1 MQNLI
6 MNSFIN
12 YPDDLEEFL
21 EEIHISNFTLFN
33 QKIIQALLE
42 MKNKNQVVQLETIRL
57 KIGDEAFESKEFNAI
72 LQADSYPNYLDLRSD
87 FKTYLSLKMQEH
99 LANELIKATRKSEIF
114 DFDFLGKYIKLGF
127 NRNGRYYWE
136 WEEFFKSKP
145 KTEKIPTEIDF
156 LDNISDGGFEVG
168 QLILL
173 SGDPEAG
180 KTLLSVQYITNA
192 QQNHKV
198 TYFGFEFSVRKH
210 IETLNSKK
218 FKINK
223 ENYFID
229 DLSCE
234 INELVSQIRGLAKE
248 GHKLFIIDSQ
258 MKIQA
263 PIVGRTIEEVETTKF
278 TTLADLAKRLQVI
291 IVLIIQN
298 SKNDSYAPTGS
309 RKGAHEA
316 HVMIRIEKIK
326 SGELKHIK
334 DYNERGKH
342 RKVLI
347 LKNKQT
353 GLQGIQFFRI
363 DDYRL
368 YEISTNY
375 RELKESGYIG
385 YDMNDYRLTLKIT
398 LT

>member
-1 MQNLI
+1 MENLI

-12 YPDDLEEFL
+12 YPNDLEEFL
-21 EEIHISNFTLFN
+21 EEIHISSFTPFN
-33 QKIIQALLE
+33 QKIIRALLE

-57 KIGDEAFESKEFNAI
+57 KIGDEAFESKEFSAI
-72 LQADSYPNYLDLRSD
+72 LEADSYPNYLELKSD
-87 FKTYLSLKMQEH
+87 FKTYLSLKMQEF
-99 LANELIKATRKSEIF
+99 LGNELIKATRKSEIF
-114 DFDFLGKYIKLGF
+114 DFDFLGKYIKLGS
-127 NRNGRYYWE
+127 NRNGKYYWE
-136 WEEFFKSKP
+136 WEEFFKSRP
-145 KTEKIPTEIDF
+145 KIEKIPTGVDF

-173 SGDPEAG
+173 SGDPESG
-180 KTLLSVQYITNA
+180 KTLLGVQYITNA
-192 QQNHKV
+192 QQQHKV

-210 IETLNSKK
+210 IETLNSKN
-218 FKINK
+218 FKLNK

-234 INELVSQIRGLAKE
+234 INDLVSQIRGLAKE
-248 GHKLFIIDSQ
+248 GHKLFVIDSQ

-263 PIVGRTIEEVETTKF
+263 PIVGRTIEEVETIKF

-291 IVLIIQN
+291 IILIIQN

-326 SGELKHIK
+326 KGELTHIK
-334 DYNERGKH
+334 EFNERGKH

-353 GLQGIQFFRI
+353 GLQGIQFFRMDNYKLFEI
-363 DDYRL
+363 SRDYRDSNHNH
-368 YEISTNY
+368 YEI
-375 RELKESGYIG
+375 ED
-385 YDMNDYRLTLKIT
+385 YDF
-398 LT
+398 

>member
-1 MQNLI
+1 MENLI
-6 MNSFIN
+6 MKSFLD
-12 YPDDLEEFL
+12 YPKHIEDFL
-21 EEIHISNFTLFN
+21 EDIHISSFTPFN
-33 QKIIQALLE
+33 QKIIMALLV
-42 MKNKNQVVQLETIRL
+42 MKSKNQVVQLETIRL
-57 KIGDEAFESKEFNAI
+57 KVGDETFESKEFSAI
-72 LQADSYPNYLDLRSD
+72 LEADSYPNYLDLKSD
-87 FKTYLSLKMQEH
+87 FKTFLNLKMQEH

-114 DFDFLGKYIKLGF
+114 DFDFLSKYIKLGS
-127 NRNGRYYWE
+127 NRNGMYYWE

-145 KTEKIPTEIDF
+145 KIEKICTGINF

-168 QLILL
+168 QLVLI

-180 KTLLSVQYITNA
+180 KTLLSIQYITNA
-192 QQNHKV
+192 QQQHKV

-210 IETLNSKK
+210 IETLNSKA

-248 GHKLFIIDSQ
+248 GHKLFVIDSQ

-291 IVLIIQN
+291 IILIIQN

-326 SGELKHIK
+326 KGELNHIK

-353 GLQGIQFFRI
+353 GLQGIQFFRM
-363 DDYRL
+363 DNYRL
-368 YEISTNY
+368 FEISSNHTEFIGDY
-375 RELKESGYIG
+375 SGYDI
-385 YDMNDYRLTLKIT
+385 NDFDD
-398 LT
+398 

>member
-12 YPDDLEEFL
+12 YPNDLEDFL
-21 EEIHISNFTLFN
+21 EEIHISNFTTFN

-42 MKNKNQVVQLETIRL
+42 LKDRNQVVQLETIRL
-57 KIGDEAFESKEFNAI
+57 KIGDEAFESKEFSAI
-72 LQADSYPNYLDLRSD
+72 LQADSYPNYLDLKND
-87 FKTYLSLKMQEH
+87 FKIYLSLKMQEH

-114 DFDFLGKYIKLGF
+114 DFDFLGKYIKLLGS
-127 NRNGRYYWE
+127 NRNGRYYGE

-145 KTEKIPTEIDF
+145 KIEKIHTGIDF

-180 KTLLSVQYITNA
+180 KTLLGIQYIINA
-192 QQNHKV
+192 QQKHKV

-210 IETLNSKK
+210 IETLNSKD

-263 PIVGRTIEEVETTKF
+263 PIIGRTIEEVETSKF

-291 IVLIIQN
+291 IILIIQN

-326 SGELKHIK
+326 SGELRHIK
-334 DYNERGKH
+334 HYGERGKH

-353 GLQGIQFFRI
+353 GLQGVQFFRI
-363 DDYRL
+363 DGYKL
-368 YEISTNY
+368 FEISTNY
-375 RELKESGYIG
+375 KELKESDFSG
-385 YDMNDYRLTLKIT
+385 YDLNDFSD
-398 LT
+398 

>member
-12 YPDDLEEFL
+12 YPNDLEDFL
-21 EEIHISNFTLFN
+21 EEIHVSNFTTFN

-42 MKNKNQVVQLETIRL
+42 MKSRNQVVQLETIRL
-57 KIGDEAFESKEFNAI
+57 KIGDEAFESKEFSAI
-72 LQADSYPNYLDLRSD
+72 LQADSYPNYLDLKSD

-114 DFDFLGKYIKLGF
+114 DFDFLGKYIKLLGH

-145 KTEKIPTEIDF
+145 KIEKIHTGIDF

-180 KTLLSVQYITNA
+180 KTLLGIQYITNA
-192 QQNHKV
+192 QQKHKV

-210 IETLNSKK
+210 IETLNSKD

-248 GHKLFIIDSQ
+248 GHKLFVIDSQ

-263 PIVGRTIEEVETTKF
+263 PIVGRTIEEVETIKF

-298 SKNDSYAPTGS
+298 SKNDSYAPAGS

-326 SGELKHIK
+326 SGELRHIK
-334 DYNERGKH
+334 HYGERGKH

-353 GLQGIQFFRI
+353 GLQGFQFFRI
-363 DDYRL
+363 DGYRL
-368 YEISTNY
+368 FEISTNY
-375 RELKESGYIG
+375 QEFKES
-385 YDMNDYRLTLKIT
+385 DLSD
-398 LT
+398 

>member
-12 YPDDLEEFL
+12 YPNDLEDFL
-21 EEIHISNFTLFN
+21 EDIHISSFTPFN
-33 QKIIQALLE
+33 QKIIQALLD
-42 MKNKNQVVQLETIRL
+42 MKNKNHVIQLETIRL
-57 KIGDEAFESKEFNAI
+57 KIGDAAFESKEFTEI
-72 LQADSYPNYLDLRSD
+72 LQADSYPNYLDLKSD
-87 FKTYLSLKMQEH
+87 FKTHLSLKMQEF
-99 LANELIKATRKSEIF
+99 LANELIRATRKSEIF
-114 DFDFLGKYIKLGF
+114 DYDFLGKHIKLGS
-127 NRNGRYYWE
+127 NRNGKYYWE
-136 WEEFFKSKP
+136 WEEFFQSKP
-145 KTEKIPTEIDF
+145 PIEKIATGIDF
-156 LDNISDGGFEVG
+156 LDHISDGGFEVG

-180 KTLLSVQYITNA
+180 KTLLGVQYITNA

-210 IETLNSKK
+210 IETLNSKN
-218 FKINK
+218 FTLNK

-263 PIVGRTIEEVETTKF
+263 PIVGRTIEEVETIKF

-326 SGELKHIK
+326 REELKNIK
-334 DYNERGKH
+334 DFNERSIH

-353 GLQGIQFFRI
+353 GLQGIQFFKM
-363 DDYRL
+363 DNYRL
-368 YEISTNY
+368 SEVSRNY
-375 RELKESGYIG
+375 KEYNASQHQASDEY
-385 YDMNDYRLTLKIT
+385 Y
-398 LT
+398 

>member
-1 MQNLI
+1 

-12 YPDDLEEFL
+12 YPNDLEDFL
-21 EEIHISNFTLFN
+21 EEIHISSFTPFN

-42 MKNKNQVVQLETIRL
+42 MKNKNQVIQLETIRL
-57 KIGDEAFESKEFNAI
+57 KIGDEAFESKEFSAI
-72 LQADSYPNYLDLRSD
+72 LEADSYPNYLDLRSD

-114 DFDFLGKYIKLGF
+114 DFDFLGKYIKLGS
-127 NRNGRYYWE
+127 NRNGKYYWE

-145 KTEKIPTEIDF
+145 KIEKIHTGIDF

-180 KTLLSVQYITNA
+180 KTLLGIQYITNA
-192 QQNHKV
+192 QQRHKV

-210 IETLNSKK
+210 IETLNSKG
-218 FKINK
+218 FKVNK

-234 INELVSQIRGLAKE
+234 INDLVFQIRGLAKE

-263 PIVGRTIEEVETTKF
+263 PIVGRTIEEVETIKF

-291 IVLIIQN
+291 IILIIQN

-309 RKGAHEA
+309 RKGTHEA

-353 GLQGIQFFRI
+353 GLQGVQFFRI

-368 YEISTNY
+368 FEISTNY
-375 RELKESGYIG
+375 KEFKASDFSGY
-385 YDMNDYRLTLKIT
+385 DLNDFSD
-398 LT
+398 

>member
-1 MQNLI
+1 MENLI
-6 MNSFIN
+6 MKSFLD
-12 YPDDLEEFL
+12 YPKQIEDFL
-21 EEIHISNFTLFN
+21 EDISVTSFTPFN
-33 QKIIQALLE
+33 QKLIKVLLE
-42 MKNKNQVVQLETIRL
+42 MKNRNQVVQFETIRL
-57 KIGDEAFESKEFNAI
+57 KIGDEVFESKEFRDI
-72 LQADSYPNYLDLRSD
+72 LEADSYPNYLDLKSD

-99 LANELIKATRKSEIF
+99 LANELIKFTRKSEIF
-114 DFDFLGKYIKLGF
+114 DFDFLGKYIKLGS
-127 NRNGRYYWE
+127 NRNGKYYFE

-145 KTEKIPTEIDF
+145 KIEKIHTGINF

-173 SGDPEAG
+173 SGDPESG
-180 KTLLSVQYITNA
+180 KTLLGVQYITNA
-192 QQNHKV
+192 QQKHKV

-210 IETLNSKK
+210 IETLNSKN
-218 FKINK
+218 FKLNK

-263 PIVGRTIEEVETTKF
+263 PIVGRTVEEVETTKF

-291 IVLIIQN
+291 IILIIQN

-353 GLQGIQFFRI
+353 GLQGVQFFKI
-363 DDYRL
+363 NNYRL
-368 YEISTNY
+368 FEISTSY
-375 RELKESGYIG
+375 KELGESDL
-385 YDMNDYRLTLKIT
+385 YDINDFCD
-398 LT
+398 

>member
-12 YPDDLEEFL
+12 YPNDLEEFL
-21 EEIHISNFTLFN
+21 EDIHISSFTPFN
-33 QKIIQALLE
+33 QKIIQALLD
-42 MKNKNQVVQLETIRL
+42 MKNKNHVIQLETIRL
-57 KIGDEAFESKEFNAI
+57 KIGDAAFESKEFTQI
-72 LQADSYPNYLDLRSD
+72 LEADSYPNYLDLKSD
-87 FKTYLSLKMQEH
+87 FKTHLSLKMQEF

-114 DFDFLGKYIKLGF
+114 DYDFLGKYIKLGS
-127 NRNGRYYWE
+127 NRNGKYYWE
-136 WEEFFKSKP
+136 WEEFYQSKP
-145 KTEKIPTEIDF
+145 PIEKIATGIDF
-156 LDNISDGGFEVG
+156 LDKISDGGFEVG

-180 KTLLSVQYITNA
+180 KTLLGVQYITNA

-210 IETLNSKK
+210 IETLNSKN
-218 FKINK
+218 FTLNK

-263 PIVGRTIEEVETTKF
+263 PIVGRTIEEVETIKF

-291 IVLIIQN
+291 IILIIQN

-326 SGELKHIK
+326 RGELENIK
-334 DYNERGKH
+334 DFNERSIH

-353 GLQGIQFFRI
+353 GLQGIQFFKM
-363 DDYRL
+363 DNYRL
-368 YEISTNY
+368 SEVSRNY
-375 RELKESGYIG
+375 KEYNANQRKTE
-385 YDMNDYRLTLKIT
+385 DEDY
-398 LT
+398 

>member
-1 MQNLI
+1 MENLI

-12 YPDDLEEFL
+12 YPNDLEDFL
-21 EEIHISNFTLFN
+21 EDISLKSFTPFN
-33 QKIIQALLE
+33 QKIVKALLE
-42 MKNKNQVVQLETIRL
+42 MKNKSQVVQLETIRL
-57 KIGDEAFESKEFNAI
+57 KIGDEAFESKEFTAI
-72 LQADSYPNYLDLRSD
+72 LEADSYPNYLDLKSD
-87 FKTYLSLKMQEH
+87 FKTYLILKMQEH

-114 DFDFLGKYIKLGF
+114 DFDFLGKYIKLGSD
-127 NRNGRYYWE
+127 RSGKYYWE

-145 KTEKIPTEIDF
+145 KIEKIRTGIDF
-156 LDNISDGGFEVG
+156 LDNVSDGGFEVG

-173 SGDPEAG
+173 SGDPESG
-180 KTLLSVQYITNA
+180 KTLLSIQYITNA
-192 QQNHKV
+192 QQQHKV

-210 IETLNSKK
+210 IETLNSKG

-229 DLSCE
+229 DTSCE

-248 GHKLFIIDSQ
+248 GHKLFVIDSQ

-263 PIVGRTIEEVETTKF
+263 PIVGRTVEEVETIKF

-291 IVLIIQN
+291 IILIIQN

-316 HVMIRIEKIK
+316 HVMIRVEKIK
-326 SGELKHIK
+326 NGELKHIK

-342 RKVLI
+342 RKILI

-353 GLQGIQFFRI
+353 GLQGVQFFRI
-363 DDYRL
+363 DEYKL
-368 YEISTNY
+368 FEVSMNY
-375 RELKESGYIG
+375 RELKE
-385 YDMNDYRLTLKIT
+385 YDYSINDFSE
-398 LT
+398 

>member
-12 YPDDLEEFL
+12 YPNDLEEFL
-21 EEIHISNFTLFN
+21 EDIHISSFTPFN
-33 QKIIQALLE
+33 QKIIQALLD
-42 MKNKNQVVQLETIRL
+42 MKNKNHVIQLETIRL
-57 KIGDEAFESKEFNAI
+57 KIGDAAFESKEFSEI
-72 LQADSYPNYLDLRSD
+72 LEADSYPNYLDLKSD
-87 FKTYLSLKMQEH
+87 FKTHLSLKMQEF

-114 DFDFLGKYIKLGF
+114 DYDFLGKYIKLGS
-127 NRNGRYYWE
+127 NRNGKYYWE
-136 WEEFFKSKP
+136 WEEFFQSKP
-145 KTEKIPTEIDF
+145 PIEKIATGIDF
-156 LDNISDGGFEVG
+156 LDKISDGGFEVG

-180 KTLLSVQYITNA
+180 KTLLGVQYITNA

-210 IETLNSKK
+210 IETLNSKN
-218 FKINK
+218 FTLNK

-263 PIVGRTIEEVETTKF
+263 PIVGRTIEEVETIKF

-291 IVLIIQN
+291 IILIIQN

-326 SGELKHIK
+326 RGELENIK
-334 DYNERGKH
+334 DFNERSIH

-353 GLQGIQFFRI
+353 GLQGIQFFKM
-363 DDYRL
+363 DNYRL
-368 YEISTNY
+368 SEVSRNY
-375 RELKESGYIG
+375 KEYNASQYKTE
-385 YDMNDYRLTLKIT
+385 DEDY
-398 LT
+398 

>member
-1 MQNLI
+1 

-12 YPDDLEEFL
+12 YPNDLEDFL
-21 EEIHISNFTLFN
+21 EEIHISSFTEFN

-57 KIGDEAFESKEFNAI
+57 KIGDEAFESKEFSAI
-72 LQADSYPNYLDLRSD
+72 LQADSYPNYLDLKSD

-114 DFDFLGKYIKLGF
+114 DFDFLGKYIKLGT
-127 NRNGRYYWE
+127 NRNGKYYWE

-145 KTEKIPTEIDF
+145 KIEKIHTGIDF

-180 KTLLSVQYITNA
+180 KTLLGIQYITNA
-192 QQNHKV
+192 QQKHKV

-210 IETLNSKK
+210 IETLNSKG
-218 FKINK
+218 FKINR

-263 PIVGRTIEEVETTKF
+263 PIVGRTIEEVETIKF

-291 IVLIIQN
+291 IILIIQN

-342 RKVLI
+342 RKILI

-363 DDYRL
+363 DGYRL
-368 YEISTNY
+368 FEISKNY
-375 RELKESGYIG
+375 IDLEKIDYSGYYG
-385 YDMNDYRLTLKIT
+385 E
-398 LT
+398 

>member
-12 YPDDLEEFL
+12 YPNDLEEFL
-21 EEIHISNFTLFN
+21 EEIHITSFTPFN
-33 QKIIQALLE
+33 QKIIKALLE
-42 MKNKNQVVQLETIRL
+42 MKNKNQVVQFETIRL
-57 KIGDEAFESKEFNAI
+57 KIGDEAFESKEFRAI

-114 DFDFLGKYIKLGF
+114 DFDFLGKYVKLGS

-145 KTEKIPTEIDF
+145 KIEKIHTGINF

-168 QLILL
+168 QLILI
-173 SGDPEAG
+173 SGDPESG
-180 KTLLSVQYITNA
+180 KTLLGIQYITNA
-192 QQNHKV
+192 QQQHKV

-210 IETLNSKK
+210 IETLNSKG

-229 DLSCE
+229 DISCE
-234 INELVSQIRGLAKE
+234 INDLVSQIRGLAKE
-248 GHKLFIIDSQ
+248 GHKLFVIDSQ

-263 PIVGRTIEEVETTKF
+263 PIVGRTIEEVETSKF
-278 TTLADLAKRLQVI
+278 ITLADLAKRLQVI
-291 IVLIIQN
+291 IILIIQN

-334 DYNERGKH
+334 GYNERGKY

-363 DDYRL
+363 SDYKL
-368 YEISTNY
+368 FEFSTNY
-375 RELKESGYIG
+375 MEFKESDSSG
-385 YDMNDYRLTLKIT
+385 YDL
-398 LT
+398 

>member
-1 MQNLI
+1 MENLI

-12 YPDDLEEFL
+12 YPNDLEDFL
-21 EEIHISNFTLFN
+21 EDISLKSFTPFN
-33 QKIIQALLE
+33 QKIIKALLE

-57 KIGDEAFESKEFNAI
+57 KIGSEAFESKEFSAI
-72 LQADSYPNYLDLRSD
+72 LEADNYPNYLDLKSD
-87 FKTYLSLKMQEH
+87 FKAFLNLKMQEH

-114 DFDFLGKYIKLGF
+114 DFDFLGKYIKLGS
-127 NRNGRYYWE
+127 NRNGKYYWE
-136 WEEFFKSKP
+136 WEELFKSKP
-145 KTEKIPTEIDF
+145 KIEKIHTGINF
-156 LDNISDGGFEVG
+156 LDNISDGGFEIG

-180 KTLLSVQYITNA
+180 KTLLGIQYVTNA
-192 QQNHKV
+192 QQQHKV

-210 IETLNSKK
+210 IETLNSKD

-229 DLSCE
+229 DMSCE

-248 GHKLFIIDSQ
+248 GHKLFVIDSQ

-263 PIVGRTIEEVETTKF
+263 PIVGRTIEEVETIKF

-291 IVLIIQN
+291 IILIIQN

-316 HVMIRIEKIK
+316 HIMIRIEKIK
-326 SGELKHIK
+326 PGELKHIK
-334 DYNERGKH
+334 DYNERSKH

-353 GLQGIQFFRI
+353 GLQGVQFFRI
-363 DDYRL
+363 DEYKLFEVSMSYR
-368 YEISTNY
+368 N
-375 RELKESGYIG
+375 LKE
-385 YDMNDYRLTLKIT
+385 NDHYSINDFSE
-398 LT
+398 

>member
-1 MQNLI
+1 MENLI
-6 MNSFIN
+6 MKSFLD
-12 YPDDLEEFL
+12 YPKQIEDFL
-21 EEIHISNFTLFN
+21 EEISVQNFTLFN
-33 QKIIQALLE
+33 QKIIKALLE
-42 MKNKNQVVQLETIRL
+42 MKNKSQVVQLETIRL
-57 KIGDEAFESKEFNAI
+57 KIGDEAFESKEFSAI
-72 LQADSYPNYLDLRSD
+72 LQADSYPNYLDLKSD
-87 FKTYLSLKMQEH
+87 FKTYLNMKMQEY
-99 LANELIKATRKSEIF
+99 LANELIKSTRKSEIF
-114 DFDFLGKYIKLGF
+114 DFDFLGKYIKLGS
-127 NRNGRYYWE
+127 NRNGKYYWE

-145 KTEKIPTEIDF
+145 KIEKIHTGINF
-156 LDNISDGGFEVG
+156 LDNITDGGFEVG
-168 QLILL
+168 QLVLL

-180 KTLLSVQYITNA
+180 KTLLGIQYIINA
-192 QQNHKV
+192 QQKHKV

-210 IETLNSKK
+210 IETLNAKA
-218 FKINK
+218 FKLNK

-229 DLSCE
+229 DISCE
-234 INELVSQIRGLAKE
+234 INELVLQIRGLANE

-263 PIVGRTIEEVETTKF
+263 PIMGRTIEEAETAKF
-278 TTLADLAKRLQVI
+278 TTLSDLARRLQVI
-291 IVLIIQN
+291 IILVIQN

-326 SGELKHIK
+326 KGELKHIK

-363 DDYRL
+363 DEYKL
-368 YEISTNY
+368 FEINANY
-375 RELKESGYIG
+375 REFKESD
-385 YDMNDYRLTLKIT
+385 YDLNDFSE
-398 LT
+398 

>member
-12 YPDDLEEFL
+12 YPNDLEDFL
-21 EEIHISNFTLFN
+21 EDIHISSFTPFN
-33 QKIIQALLE
+33 QKIIQALLD
-42 MKNKNQVVQLETIRL
+42 MKNKNHVIQLETIRL
-57 KIGDEAFESKEFNAI
+57 KIGDAAFESKEFSAI
-72 LQADSYPNYLDLRSD
+72 LEADSYPNYLDLKSD
-87 FKTYLSLKMQEH
+87 FKTHLSLKMQEF

-114 DFDFLGKYIKLGF
+114 DYDFLGKYIKLGS
-127 NRNGRYYWE
+127 NRNGKYYWE
-136 WEEFFKSKP
+136 WEEFFQSKP
-145 KTEKIPTEIDF
+145 PIEKIATGIDF
-156 LDNISDGGFEVG
+156 LDKISDGGFEVG

-180 KTLLSVQYITNA
+180 KTLLGVQYITNA

-210 IETLNSKK
+210 IETLNSKN
-218 FKINK
+218 FTLNK

-234 INELVSQIRGLAKE
+234 INELVSQIRGLSKE

-263 PIVGRTIEEVETTKF
+263 PIVGRTIEEVETIKF

-291 IVLIIQN
+291 IILIIQN

-326 SGELKHIK
+326 REELKNIK
-334 DYNERGKH
+334 DFNDRAKH

-353 GLQGIQFFRI
+353 GLQGIQFFKMDNYRLSEVSR
-363 DDYRL
+363 DYRE
-368 YEISTNY
+368 YNA
-375 RELKESGYIG
+375 REHAHNE
-385 YDMNDYRLTLKIT
+385 DY
-398 LT
+398 

>member
-1 MQNLI
+1 MENLI
-6 MNSFIN
+6 MKSFLD
-12 YPDDLEEFL
+12 YPEHIEDFL
-21 EEIHISNFTLFN
+21 EDISLKSFSAFN
-33 QKIIQALLE
+33 QKLIKALVD
-42 MKNKNQVVQLETIRL
+42 MDRKKQPIRLETIKL
-57 KIGDEAFESKEFNAI
+57 KIGEKDFESKEFQQI
-72 LQADSYPNYLDLRSD
+72 LAADSYPDYLNLKSD
-87 FKTYLSLKMQEH
+87 FKTHLCFQMQEY
-99 LANELIKATRKSEIF
+99 LANKLKEATRKSEVF
-114 DFDFLGKYIKLGF
+114 DYDFLDKYISLGIK
-127 NRNGRYYWE
+127 RNGRYFWE
-136 WEEFFKSKP
+136 WEEFFKNKP
-145 KTEKIPTEIDF
+145 PIEKIETGINF
-156 LDNISDGGFEVG
+156 LDNLTDGGIEVG
-168 QLILL
+168 QMVLL

-180 KTLLSVQYITNA
+180 KTLLGIQYITNA
-192 QQNHKV
+192 QQKHKV

-210 IETLNSKK
+210 IETLNSKD

-248 GHKLFIIDSQ
+248 GHKLFVIDSQ

-263 PIVGRTIEEVETTKF
+263 PIVGRTIEEVETIKF

-291 IVLIIQN
+291 IILIIQN

-326 SGELKHIK
+326 NGELKHIK
-334 DYNERGKH
+334 HYAERGKH

-363 DDYRL
+363 DGYKL
-368 YEISTNY
+368 FEISTNY
-375 RELKESGYIG
+375 KELKESDFSG
-385 YDMNDYRLTLKIT
+385 YDSNDFSD
-398 LT
+398 

>member
-1 MQNLI
+1 

-12 YPDDLEEFL
+12 YPNDLEEFL
-21 EEIHISNFTLFN
+21 EEIHISSFTQFN

-57 KIGDEAFESKEFNAI
+57 KIGDEAFESKEFSAI
-72 LQADSYPNYLDLRSD
+72 LEADSYPNYLDLRSD

-127 NRNGRYYWE
+127 NRNGKYYWE

-145 KTEKIPTEIDF
+145 QIEKISTGIDF

-180 KTLLSVQYITNA
+180 KTLLSTQYIANA
-192 QQNHKV
+192 QQKHKV

-210 IETLNSKK
+210 IEILNSKN

-263 PIVGRTIEEVETTKF
+263 PIVGRTIEEVETIKF

-291 IVLIIQN
+291 ILLIIQN

-316 HVMIRIEKIK
+316 HVMIRIEKIR
-326 SGELKHIK
+326 SGDLKHIK
-334 DYNERGKH
+334 GYNERVKY

-363 DDYRL
+363 DGYRL
-368 YEISTNY
+368 FEIGNNY
-375 RELKESGYIG
+375 INLKESDYSGYNG
-385 YDMNDYRLTLKIT
+385 ESEGSNNDY
-398 LT
+398 

>member
-6 MNSFIN
+6 VNSFIN
-12 YPDDLEEFL
+12 YPDDLEDFL
-21 EEIHISNFTLFN
+21 EEINISNFTPFN

-42 MKNKNQVVQLETIRL
+42 MKNRNQVVQLETIRL
-57 KIGDEAFESKEFNAI
+57 KIGDEAFESKEFSAI
-72 LQADSYPNYLDLRSD
+72 LQADSYPNYLDLKSD

-127 NRNGRYYWE
+127 NRNGKYFWE

-145 KTEKIPTEIDF
+145 KIEKIHTGIDF
-156 LDNISDGGFEVG
+156 LDKISDGGFEVG

-180 KTLLSVQYITNA
+180 KTLLGIQYITNA
-192 QQNHKV
+192 QQKHKV

-210 IETLNSKK
+210 IETLNSKN

-248 GHKLFIIDSQ
+248 GHKLFVIDSQ

-263 PIVGRTIEEVETTKF
+263 PIVGRTIEEVETIKF

-291 IVLIIQN
+291 IILIIQN

-316 HVMIRIEKIK
+316 HVMIRIEKLK
-326 SGELKHIK
+326 SGELKHIN
-334 DYNERGKH
+334 DHNERSKH

-353 GLQGIQFFRI
+353 GLQGVQFFRI
-363 DDYRL
+363 DGYRL
-368 YEISTNY
+368 FEIGKKYIN
-375 RELKESGYIG
+375 LKESE
-385 YDMNDYRLTLKIT
+385 RL
-398 LT
+398 

>member
-1 MQNLI
+1 

-12 YPDDLEEFL
+12 YPNDLEDFL
-21 EEIHISNFTLFN
+21 EDINISNFTVFN

-42 MKNKNQVVQLETIRL
+42 MKSRNQVVQLETIRL
-57 KIGDEAFESKEFNAI
+57 KIGDEAFESKEFSAI
-72 LQADSYPNYLDLRSD
+72 LQADIYPNYLDLKSD
-87 FKTYLSLKMQEH
+87 FKIYLSLKMQEH
-99 LANELIKATRKSEIF
+99 LANELMKATRKSEIF
-114 DFDFLGKYIKLGF
+114 DFDFLGKYIKLLGH
-127 NRNGRYYWE
+127 NRNGMYYGE

-145 KTEKIPTEIDF
+145 EIEKIHTGIDF

-180 KTLLSVQYITNA
+180 KTLLSIQYIINA
-192 QQNHKV
+192 QQKHKV

-210 IETLNSKK
+210 IETLNSKN

-248 GHKLFIIDSQ
+248 GHKLFVIDSQ
-258 MKIQA
+258 MKIQS
-263 PIVGRTIEEVETTKF
+263 PIIGRTIEEVETSKF

-291 IVLIIQN
+291 IILIIQN

-326 SGELKHIK
+326 SGELRHINS
-334 DYNERGKH
+334 YRERGKH

-353 GLQGIQFFRI
+353 GLQGVQFFRI
-363 DDYRL
+363 DGYRL
-368 YEISTNY
+368 FEISTNY
-375 RELKESGYIG
+375 KEPKESDFID
-385 YDMNDYRLTLKIT
+385 YDLSE
-398 LT
+398 

>member
-1 MQNLI
+1 

-12 YPDDLEEFL
+12 YPNDLEEFL
-21 EEIHISNFTLFN
+21 EEIHISNFTPFN

-57 KIGDEAFESKEFNAI
+57 KIGDEAFESKEFSAI
-72 LQADSYPNYLDLRSD
+72 LEADSYPNYLDLKSD

-114 DFDFLGKYIKLGF
+114 DFDFLGKHIKLLGV
-127 NRNGRYYWE
+127 NRSGKYYRE

-145 KTEKIPTEIDF
+145 KIEKIPTGIDF
-156 LDNISDGGFEVG
+156 LDNISEGGFEVG

-192 QQNHKV
+192 QQNYKV

-210 IETLNSKK
+210 IDTLNSKK
-218 FKINK
+218 FKLNK

-234 INELVSQIRGLAKE
+234 INELVSQIRGLARE

-263 PIVGRTIEEVETTKF
+263 PIVGRTIEEVETAKF
-278 TTLADLAKRLQVI
+278 TTLSDLAKRLQVI

-353 GLQGIQFFRI
+353 GLQGFQFFRI
-363 DDYRL
+363 VDYRL
-368 YEISTNY
+368 FEINTNY
-375 RELKESGYIG
+375 IKLSNSQYELED
-385 YDMNDYRLTLKIT
+385 YDY
-398 LT
+398 

>member
-1 MQNLI
+1 

-12 YPDDLEEFL
+12 YPNDLEDFL
-21 EEIHISNFTLFN
+21 EEIHISNFTIFN

-57 KIGDEAFESKEFNAI
+57 KIGDEAFESKEFSAI
-72 LQADSYPNYLDLRSD
+72 LQADSYPNYLDLKSD

-114 DFDFLGKYIKLGF
+114 DFDFLGKHIKLGT
-127 NRNGRYYWE
+127 NRNGKYYWE

-145 KTEKIPTEIDF
+145 KIEKIHTGIDF

-180 KTLLSVQYITNA
+180 KTLLGIQYITNA
-192 QQNHKV
+192 QQQHKV

-210 IETLNSKK
+210 IETLSSKN

-234 INELVSQIRGLAKE
+234 INELVSQIRGLSKE

-263 PIVGRTIEEVETTKF
+263 PIVGRTIEEVETIKF

-291 IVLIIQN
+291 IILIIQN

-368 YEISTNY
+368 FEISTNY
-375 RELKESGYIG
+375 RELKKSDFSD
-385 YDMNDYRLTLKIT
+385 YDLNDFSD
-398 LT
+398 

>member
-1 MQNLI
+1 
-6 MNSFIN
+6 
-12 YPDDLEEFL
+12 
-21 EEIHISNFTLFN
+21 
-33 QKIIQALLE
+33 
-42 MKNKNQVVQLETIRL
+42 MKNKSQVVQLETIRL
-57 KIGDEAFESKEFNAI
+57 KIGDEAFESKEFRSI
-72 LQADSYPNYLDLRSD
+72 LEADSYPNYLDLKSD

-99 LANELIKATRKSEIF
+99 LANELIRATRKSEIF
-114 DFDFLGKYIKLGF
+114 DFDFLGKYIKLGSD
-127 NRNGRYYWE
+127 RNGKYYYE

-145 KTEKIPTEIDF
+145 KIEKIHTGINF

-180 KTLLSVQYITNA
+180 KTLLGIHYIINA
-192 QQNHKV
+192 QQKHKV

-210 IETLNSKK
+210 IETLNSKG
-218 FKINK
+218 FNMNK

-234 INELVSQIRGLAKE
+234 INELVSQIRSLSKE

-263 PIVGRTIEEVETTKF
+263 PIVGRTIEEAETAKF
-278 TTLADLAKRLQVI
+278 TILADLAKRLQVV

-298 SKNDSYAPTGS
+298 SKSDSYAPTGS

-316 HVMIRIEKIK
+316 HIMIRIERIK
-326 SGELKHIK
+326 NGELKHIK
-334 DYNERGKH
+334 DYSERGKH

-363 DDYRL
+363 DGYRLFEVSTDYRKF
-368 YEISTNY
+368 
-375 RELKESGYIG
+375 KESGFDI
-385 YDMNDYRLTLKIT
+385 NDFCD
-398 LT
+398 

>member
-12 YPDDLEEFL
+12 YPNDLEEFL
-21 EEIHISNFTLFN
+21 EAVHISNFTPFN
-33 QKIIQALLE
+33 QKIIEALLE
-42 MKNKNQVVQLETIRL
+42 MKNKNQVVQLKTIRL

-72 LQADSYPNYLDLRSD
+72 LQADSYPDYLDLRSD

-145 KTEKIPTEIDF
+145 KIEKIPTGIDF
-156 LDNISDGGFEVG
+156 LDNISEGGFEVG

-218 FKINK
+218 IKLNK

-278 TTLADLAKRLQVI
+278 TTLADLAKCLQVI
-291 IVLIIQN
+291 IILIIQN
-298 SKNDSYAPTGS
+298 SKNDSYAPAGS

-316 HVMIRIEKIK
+316 HIIIRIEKIK
-326 SGELKHIK
+326 SGELKHIR

-353 GLQGIQFFRI
+353 GLQGIQFFRMV
-363 DDYRL
+363 DYRL
-368 YEISTNY
+368 FEINTNY
-375 RELKESGYIG
+375 IELNNSQYKLED
-385 YDMNDYRLTLKIT
+385 YDY
-398 LT
+398 

>member
-6 MNSFIN
+6 MNSFMN
-12 YPDDLEEFL
+12 YPNCLEEFL
-21 EEIHISNFTLFN
+21 EDIHISSFTPFN

-42 MKNKNQVVQLETIRL
+42 MKSKNQVIQLETIRL
-57 KIGDEAFESKEFNAI
+57 KIGDEAFESKEFSAI
-72 LQADSYPNYLDLRSD
+72 LQADIYPNYLDLKSD
-87 FKTYLSLKMQEH
+87 FKTYLSLKMQEF

-114 DFDFLGKYIKLGF
+114 DFDFLGKYIKLGAS
-127 NRNGRYYWE
+127 RNGKYYWE

-145 KTEKIPTEIDF
+145 KIEKIPTGIDF
-156 LDNISDGGFEVG
+156 LDHISEGGFEVG

-218 FKINK
+218 FTLNK

-229 DLSCE
+229 DTSCE
-234 INELVSQIRGLAKE
+234 INDLVSQIRGLSRE
-248 GHKLFIIDSQ
+248 GHKLFVIDSQ

-263 PIVGRTIEEVETTKF
+263 PIIGRTIEEVETTKF
-278 TTLADLAKRLQVI
+278 TTLADLAKRLQVV

-316 HVMIRIEKIK
+316 HVMIRIERIK

-334 DYNERGKH
+334 DYSERNKH
-342 RKVLI
+342 RRILI

-353 GLQGIQFFRI
+353 GLQGVQFFRMV
-363 DDYRL
+363 DYKL
-368 YEISTNY
+368 SEISRNY
-375 RELKESGYIG
+375 EKLN
-385 YDMNDYRLTLKIT
+385 NDQCEI
-398 LT
+398 

>member
-1 MQNLI
+1 

-12 YPDDLEEFL
+12 YPNDLEDFL
-21 EEIHISNFTLFN
+21 EEIHISNFTTFN

-57 KIGDEAFESKEFNAI
+57 KIGDEAFESKEFSAI
-72 LQADSYPNYLDLRSD
+72 LQADSYPNYLDLKSD

-114 DFDFLGKYIKLGF
+114 DFDFLGKHIKLGT
-127 NRNGRYYWE
+127 NRNGKYYWE

-145 KTEKIPTEIDF
+145 KIEKIHTGIDF

-180 KTLLSVQYITNA
+180 KTLLGIQYITNA
-192 QQNHKV
+192 QQKHKV

-210 IETLNSKK
+210 IETLSSKD

-234 INELVSQIRGLAKE
+234 INELVSQIRGLSKE

-263 PIVGRTIEEVETTKF
+263 PIVGRTIEEVETIKF

-291 IVLIIQN
+291 IILIIQN

-363 DDYRL
+363 DGYRL
-368 YEISTNY
+368 FEISKNY
-375 RELKESGYIG
+375 LNLEKI
-385 YDMNDYRLTLKIT
+385 DYCDHYGE
-398 LT
+398 